1 MKRSKVF
8 ILSIVLI
15 LFAPVAAIILL
26 FGAKQTVNSAKNVI
40 NDNESEIQK
49 LECENNRLKEL
60 IINSNSNQGEAINQ
74 LKEIIKDSK
83 LKQTIKNEIQN
94 EIKYN

>member
-1 MKRSKVF
+1 MKRSRLLIF
-8 ILSIVLI
+8 SIILI

-40 NDNESEIQK
+40 NENETEIQK
-49 LECENNRLKEL
+49 LQCENQHLKEL
-60 IINSNSNQGEAINQ
+60 IINGNNNQGEAINQ